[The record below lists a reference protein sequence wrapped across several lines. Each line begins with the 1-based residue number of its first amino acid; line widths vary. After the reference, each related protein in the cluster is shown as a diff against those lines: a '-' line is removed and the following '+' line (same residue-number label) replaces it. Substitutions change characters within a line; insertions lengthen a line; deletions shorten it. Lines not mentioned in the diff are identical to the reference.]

1 MESPRGYTRNKS
13 PPAWSRCYEGYDKVQ
28 WVCEN
33 DRHTVGSTPG
43 GMWAWLPPAGS
54 MGYVEND
61 SPPSGSRVYVGHNSL
76 PSRSRGYVGHDSPP
90 SGSRGYVG
98 HNSLPSRSRGYVGHN
113 SPPSGYRGY
122 VGHDSSPSRSKG
134 VCGAQHFTIRVQE
147 YQIPMTELF
156 IIINF
161 TSTIYSDIKR

>member
-76 PSRSRGYVGHDSPP
+76 PSRSRGYVGH
-90 SGSRGYVG
+90 
-98 HNSLPSRSRGYVGHN
+98 N